1 MDDYSDI
8 LYSEIDTS
16 KVHSDAFLSDA
27 QLLSLD
33 NTDLLGTIIQDP
45 LDIKFIDGAFI
56 DLIDIWWFFTGHTAH
71 GWECYLKRKLYF
83 VSPTSLVNSRGLWDA
98 PMVVI

>member
-33 NTDLLGTIIQDP
+33 NTDLLADAFAQLPSTIIQDP

-56 DLIDIWWFFTGHTAH
+56 DLIDIWLFFTGHTAR

-83 VSPTSLVNSRGLWDA
+83 VSPTSLVNSRGL
-98 PMVVI
+98 

>member
-16 KVHSDAFLSDA
+16 EVHSDAFLSDA

-56 DLIDIWWFFTGHTAH
+56 DLIDIW
-71 GWECYLKRKLYF
+71 
-83 VSPTSLVNSRGLWDA
+83 
-98 PMVVI
+98 

>member
-16 KVHSDAFLSDA
+16 KVLNSDAFLSDA

-56 DLIDIWWFFTGHTAH
+56 DLIDIW
-71 GWECYLKRKLYF
+71 
-83 VSPTSLVNSRGLWDA
+83 
-98 PMVVI
+98 